1 MSQKKEAT
9 QWLQIWRD
17 LFFVLRELWLL
28 LGIYLLAFFAFFLMP
43 QGTDML
49 LSILEPTLF
58 FSNTIPIILI
68 IIAIFCWSIS
78 SEFCTRFLIYMTDNS
93 GHRLSP
99 MRVSMRKLNQKRIAQ
114 FFLYFPGILVAIAFI
129 KAYFQNIADIRN
141 SWWILL
147 LIILAIVLLIF
158 LLQYLYKPDRKH
170 RRPSIFHWMYLSKE
184 EKFWTSKLY
193 GIFNDF
199 RVDLQEDDLP
209 YPIFDL
215 PRETVLPDG
224 SFIPAA
230 FQLKEGPSKSDANK
244 NIHVWMYRIPLLYF
258 KNLLS
263 QFLLLVIISVLFII
277 YFAFANS
284 LMYQRVGAV
293 ALICFSF
300 ACWQIMYTLLHFLDK
315 AQPIPKIN
323 LAFRLLIFL
332 WICFC
337 SYVNNDHPARWIE
350 KEKTSIGN
358 NVSQHF
364 FNWIKNL
371 EKTEQYQNADRIP
384 VFFIAS
390 EGGALRTG
398 AFTAMLLSKIQDSF
412 PKFKKHI
419 YCYSGISGGSLGL
432 QYFQSLPNSN
442 LLKNK
447 NCQSTRLFFET
458 DYLSPVTG
466 KLVFG
471 EILNCFFPFHIASF
485 DRAIALEKAW
495 ELSWEIA
502 NTNQLNI
509 FSSSFDQQIGDDKP
523 AIFINTVE
531 SETGLP
537 AVWTNTI
544 LDSSI
549 SISNERDLRQKFQL
563 SIPYSTAINLGT
575 RFPLISPAAMM
586 ELHRNE
592 QENTRLHYIDGG
604 YYENKGQENMLE
616 ILQAIQLKNYPAVT
630 PYIIQFNF
638 SEDDSTKH
646 SIRFANELMEVLN
659 GIKNTRYARA
669 SLTVEAMKKY
679 MHQNF
684 DTAQIINLNL
694 DISIKKLP
702 MNWLLSHTAMNRIDA
717 YTDLQMQLKKDSI
730 QIQHVFNA
738 IKNIKQ

>member
-28 LGIYLLAFFAFFLMP
+28 LGIYLLAFFAFILMP

-99 MRVSMRKLNQKRIAQ
+99 ERVSMRKLNQKRIAQ
-114 FFLYFPGILVAIAFI
+114 FFLYFPGILVAIAFV
-129 KAYFQNIADIRN
+129 KAYFQNISDISN
-141 SWWILL
+141 SWWILF

-158 LLQYLYKPDRKH
+158 LLKYLYKPDRKN
-170 RRPSIFHWMYLSKE
+170 RRPVIFHWMHLSDE
-184 EKFWTSKLY
+184 EKLWTSKLY

-199 RVDLQEDDLP
+199 RVDLHEDDLP
-209 YPIFDL
+209 NQRSDL
-215 PRETVLPDG
+215 PREIVLPDG

-230 FQLKEGPSKSDANK
+230 FQLKEGPTKSDTNK

-263 QFLLLVIISVLFII
+263 QFLLLIIVSIFFIC
-277 YFAFANS
+277 YFAYANT
-284 LMYQRVGAV
+284 LIYQRVGAV

-350 KEKTSIGN
+350 KEKTPIGN
-358 NVSQHF
+358 KVSQHF
-364 FNWIKNL
+364 NNWITNL

-432 QYFQSLPNSN
+432 QYFQSLPDTA
-442 LLKNK
+442 LLKNI
-447 NCQSTRLFFET
+447 NCQSTRSFFET
-458 DYLSPVTG
+458 DFLSPVTG

-495 ELSWEIA
+495 ELSWETA
-502 NTNQLNI
+502 NTNHINT
-509 FSSSFDQQIGDDKP
+509 FSASFDQQIGNDKP
-523 AIFINTVE
+523 ALFINTVE

-549 SISNERDLRQKFQL
+549 SIFNERDLRQKFKL

-575 RFPLISPAAMM
+575 RFPLISPAAMI
-586 ELHRNE
+586 ELNRNE

-616 ILQAIQLKNYPAVT
+616 ILKTIQLKNYPAVT

-659 GIKNTRYARA
+659 GIENTRYARA

-679 MHQNF
+679 MRQNF

-702 MNWLLSHTAMNRIDA
+702 MNWLLSHTAMNRIDV
-717 YTDLQMQLKKDSI
+717 YTDLQMLLKKDSI